1 MSYIIPLSL
10 FVPSATQRV
19 PTENKEQLPGFPQ
32 NKRINA

>member
-10 FVPSATQRV
+10 FAPSATQRV
-19 PTENKEQLPGFPQ
+19 PTGNKEQLPGFPQ